1 MRQATL
7 IHHFLEESARRFP
20 DKTALIHEDA
30 RATYAQINSKANQ
43 LAHWLVTQ
51 GIKEGDRVA
60 LILENS
66 LEYVV
71 SYYGVLK
78 TGAVVAPLCS
88 DLKPGSLSRVLEELS
103 PKIVISSS
111 KFERRLQASDL
122 SDFDI
127 QGLILK
133 NPKLKWMSTPF
144 SVFSWENL
152 IPNENRLNPDFLI
165 DESAIGSI
173 IYTSGSTGS
182 PKGVMLSHSNI
193 VSNVHSICHYLQ
205 LTDKDI
211 QMVVLPFFY
220 VMGKSLLNSHMAV
233 GGTVVINNKFAFTA
247 SVVKEMV
254 DEKVTGFSGVPST
267 YAYLLHRSPLANY
280 RDRLDSLRY
289 CSQAGGHMSRKLKQ
303 ELRNVL
309 PKHTKIF
316 IMYGVTEAS
325 GRLTYLEPDFFE
337 DKLDSIGKS
346 ISGVALRVIDKKG
359 NEVQIGQTGELV
371 ASGPNIMSGYW
382 NDMKITAEVLDKN
395 GYHTGDL
402 GYQDEE
408 GYFYVIGRND
418 NLIKV
423 NGHRINPREIEDVI
437 METELVIEAVVLG
450 IPDAITG
457 HRLIGV
463 ATPKRKDCT
472 PDQILSACS
481 EMLPGFKVPKEIN
494 LVRALPK
501 SINGKIDRTRCLQLV
516 SSDVSSSMI
525 PKQVEFRKTLPK
537 TTSGKKDKKKLG

>member
-7 IHHFLEESARRFP
+7 IHHFLEQSARRFP
-20 DKTALIHEDA
+20 DKTALVHEDV
-30 RATYAQINSKANQ
+30 RATYAQINSKANH
-43 LAHWLVTQ
+43 LAHWLLNQ
-51 GIKEGDRVA
+51 GIKKGDRVA

-88 DLKPGSLSRVLEELS
+88 DLKPGKLNRLLEALS
-103 PKIVISSS
+103 PKIVISLS
-111 KFERRLQASDL
+111 KFERCLQAADL
-122 SDFDI
+122 SEFNI

-133 NPKLKWMSTPF
+133 NPKLKWSSTSN
-144 SVFSWENL
+144 SVFSWEDL
-152 IPNENRLNPDFLI
+152 ITSEDSLNPDILI
-165 DESAIGSI
+165 DESAIASI

-182 PKGVMLSHSNI
+182 PKGVMLSHRNV

-205 LTDKDI
+205 LTDKDV

-267 YAYLLHRSPLANY
+267 YAYLLHRSPLASY

-303 ELRNVL
+303 ELSNVL
-309 PKHTKIF
+309 PNHTKIF

-325 GRLTYLEPDFFE
+325 GRLTYLDPDCFE
-337 DKLDSIGKS
+337 DKIDSIGKP
-346 ISGVALRVIDKKG
+346 ISDVTLRVVDEKG
-359 NEVQIGQTGELV
+359 NEVPVGQAGEIV
-371 ASGPNIMSGYW
+371 AFGPNITSGYW
-382 NDMKITAEVLDKN
+382 NDVNATAEVLDEN

-423 NGHRINPREIEDVI
+423 NGHRINPQEIEDAI
-437 METELVIEAVVLG
+437 METELVIEAAVFG
-450 IPDAITG
+450 IPDAIKG
-457 HRLIGV
+457 NRLIAV

-472 PDQILSACS
+472 PDQILRVCS
-481 EMLPGFKVPKEIN
+481 GILPGFKLPKEIN

-501 SINGKIDRTRCLQLV
+501 STNGKIDRTRCLNLV
-516 SSDVSSSMI
+516 SSDISSS
-525 PKQVEFRKTLPK
+525 
-537 TTSGKKDKKKLG
+537 

>member
-1 MRQATL
+1 MNFKTQKL
-7 IHHFLEESARRFP
+7 IHHFLEQSARRFP
-20 DKTALIHEDA
+20 DKTALVHEDV
-30 RATYAQINSKANQ
+30 RATYTQINSKANQ

-51 GIKEGDRVA
+51 GITKGDRVA
-60 LILENS
+60 LILKNS

-78 TGAVVAPLCS
+78 TGAVVVPLCS
-88 DLKPGSLSRVLEELS
+88 DLKPGSLSRLLEELS

-111 KFERRLQASDL
+111 KFERRLQAAGL
-122 SDFDI
+122 ADFNI

-133 NPKLKWMSTPF
+133 NPKLKWSSTPF
-144 SVFSWENL
+144 SVFSWEDL
-152 IPNENRLNPDFLI
+152 IANEDGLNPDILI
-165 DESAIGSI
+165 DESAIASI

-182 PKGVMLSHSNI
+182 PKGAMLSHRNI
-193 VSNVHSICHYLQ
+193 VSNVHSVCQYLH
-205 LTDKDI
+205 LTEKDI

-220 VMGKSLLNSHMAV
+220 VMGKSLLNTHIAV

-267 YAYLLHRSPLANY
+267 YAYLLHRSPLASY

-303 ELRNVL
+303 ELRNIL
-309 PKHTKIF
+309 PKLTKIY
-316 IMYGVTEAS
+316 IMYGATEAS
-325 GRLTYLEPDFFE
+325 GRLTYLEPDCFE
-337 DKLDSIGKS
+337 DKLDSIGKP
-346 ISGVALRVIDKKG
+346 ISDVTLRVVDEKG
-359 NEVQIGQTGELV
+359 NEVPVGRTGELV

-382 NDMKITAEVLDKN
+382 NDMKATANVLDN
-395 GYHTGDL
+395 HGYHTGDL

-423 NGHRINPREIEDVI
+423 NGHRINPQEIEDAI
-437 METELVIEAVVLG
+437 MGTELVIEAVVLG
-450 IPDAITG
+450 IPDAIKG

-472 PDQILSACS
+472 PDQILSGCS
-481 EMLPGFKVPKEIN
+481 EILPGFKLPKEIN

-501 SINGKIDRTRCLQLV
+501 NIHGKIDRTKCLQLV
-516 SSDVSSSMI
+516 SSNISSSMI
-525 PKQVEFRKTLPK
+525 PK
-537 TTSGKKDKKKLG
+537 